1 MTEFNKENAYDVG
14 VRLRFTWHITIQAA
28 MRRHQKKT
36 WKSRSRSTCRTASVR
51 RRLRYTSVSE
61 SAKRKREW
69 SVMIRKLMVAG
80 LVVAASLI
88 AKADYWMTFCK
99 TPGGQQYSQVG
110 YAKPDDDG
118 FVTVKAGP
126 ITVIAYK
133 TQVWYM
139 KIPGEAPRMP

>member
-1 MTEFNKENAYDVG
+1 MK
-14 VRLRFTWHITIQAA
+14 TILMLIVAVAA
-28 MRRHQKKT
+28 M
-36 WKSRSRSTCRTASVR
+36 A
-51 RRLRYTSVSE
+51 
-61 SAKRKREW
+61 
-69 SVMIRKLMVAG
+69 
-80 LVVAASLI
+80 

-99 TPGGQQYSQVG
+99 TPDGRQYSQVG

-139 KIPGEAPRMP
+139 KMPGKAPVMP